1 MINAKETKAPSKK
14 AAALSTSAP
23 ALLTLLFAASLFSL
37 PAHSQTLSTT
47 AAGTNRLL
55 ELAEG
60 SPFFDPNIIYLEADE
75 LINDETTGILT
86 AQGEV
91 EGRYQDRTLRADQVL
106 YTLETGRVIASGNVV
121 LIDATGATQY
131 ADKLELSD
139 TLEAGTASNFSAR
152 FPEGGILSSK
162 IVVRDEREGVALY
175 NAFYTACEACD
186 KDGKTK
192 TPTWRI
198 RARKVTQEQ
207 DKNYIQY
214 RDAVVEFKGIPLI
227 YTPYLAHPDPSA
239 DRASG
244 WLNPFIGIDGARGF
258 NVRTPY
264 YYALDD
270 HSELTITPQIS
281 ARVNPLLEADYRRLF
296 HRGEINVNASLTYAS
311 PFDNDGDAFN
321 DPSLFTNPEDTTLG
335 RQFRSHFFADG
346 LFDLDD
352 VWQLGFGIQTASDDL
367 FLKRNDLD
375 ESPDEFGLHDAA
387 SRRLVSQAFIVGQD
401 DNFRFSTSAY
411 GFQSLR
417 TSIIEDDNTG
427 LFTVFR
433 EEEDVLPIVAP
444 KIEFEHYLTD
454 PLIGGRLKTF
464 ADTTILTRELGT
476 DYLRATG
483 GLDWS
488 KNFIAPGGVEVKP
501 FANGR
506 FDYFDIEPED
516 LASESFERTLGQAGV
531 DVRWPFIKATET
543 ADFIIEPR
551 VQVTQSFGDGNLEN
565 FTRIDGT
572 GQAISL
578 FQDSLDIDLDQ
589 ALFWSS
595 NKSTGFDFWQ
605 EGFRADL
612 GASFIANW
620 DEDKRAHLFVG
631 QSYASGFDDS
641 FLIGS
646 GLAGNS
652 SDIIGLFELDLGPN
666 FSSSTRVRFDDNDN
680 NFSRIDTDLK
690 YSNRFFTAD
699 ARYFRFDESAALF
712 TTEPNAPSEELSGG
726 ITLRL
731 ANNWST
737 AYRASRD
744 LDLDITRR
752 QSLSLIYDDECTRV
766 ELIYHRNR
774 NDLGLVGSN
783 SGLGIRLSLL
793 TLGDFGDQ

>member
-1 MINAKETKAPSKK
+1 MVAQREA
-14 AAALSTSAP
+14 AP
-23 ALLTLLFAASLFSL
+23 AILTLLLASSMLAS
-37 PAHSQTLSTT
+37 PVQAQTISTT
-47 AAGTNRLL
+47 AAGTNRPLQL
-55 ELAEG
+55 EEG

-75 LINDETTGILT
+75 LVNDETTGVLT

-91 EGRYQDRTLRADQVL
+91 EGRYQDRTLRADEVL

-121 LIDATGATQY
+121 LIDASGATQY

-152 FPEGGILSSK
+152 FPEGGVLGSK
-162 IVVRDEREGVALY
+162 IVVRDEEEGVALY
-175 NAFYTACEACD
+175 NAFYTACDACD
-186 KDGKTK
+186 KGGKTK

-198 RARKVTQEQ
+198 RARKVTQKQ
-207 DKNYIQY
+207 DKNFIEY
-214 RDAVVEFKGIPLI
+214 RDAVVEFKGIPLL

-239 DRASG
+239 DRAGG
-244 WLNPFIGIDGARGF
+244 WLNPFIGVDGARGF
-258 NVRTPY
+258 NIRTPY

-270 HSELTITPQIS
+270 HSELTLTPQIS
-281 ARVNPLLEADYRRLF
+281 TRVNPLIDADYRRLF
-296 HRGEINVNASLTYAS
+296 HRGEINVNASLTYAHA
-311 PFDNDGDAFN
+311 FDNDGNAFDDAA
-321 DPSLFTNPEDTTLG
+321 LFTNPEEAIIG

-352 VWQLGFGIQTASDDL
+352 VWQLGFGVQAASDDL
-367 FLKRNDLD
+367 FLKRNDL
-375 ESPDEFGLHDAA
+375 EEEPDAFGLYDAA
-387 SRRLVSQAFIVGQD
+387 SRRLVSQAFVVGQD

-417 TSIIEDDNTG
+417 TSILEDDDTG
-427 LFTVFR
+427 LLTVFR
-433 EEEDVLPIVAP
+433 EDDDVLPIIAP

-454 PLIGGRLKTF
+454 PLVGGRLKTF
-464 ADTTILTRELGT
+464 ADTTILTRETGT

-506 FDYFDIEPED
+506 FDFFEIEPD
-516 LASESFERTLGQAGV
+516 NLSSENFDRTLGQAGV
-531 DVRWPFIKATET
+531 DIRWPFIKSSGT

-551 VQVTQSFGDGNLEN
+551 VQVTQSFGDGDLEN
-565 FTRIDGT
+565 FTRFDENGN
-572 GQAISL
+572 AISL

-620 DEDKRAHLFVG
+620 DQDKRAHLFLG
-631 QSYASGFDDS
+631 QSYASDFDDNF
-641 FLIGS
+641 FLGS
-646 GLAGNS
+646 GLAGDS

-666 FSSSTRVRFDDNDN
+666 FSSATRVRFDDNDN
-680 NFSRIDTDLK
+680 NFSRIDTDIK

-699 ARYFRFDESAALF
+699 ARYFRFDDSTTFF
-712 TTEPNAPSEELSGG
+712 TTEPDAPSEELSGG
-726 ITLRL
+726 IKLRL
-731 ANNWST
+731 AKNWST
-737 AYRASRD
+737 AYRAARD

-774 NDLGLVGSN
+774 NNLGVVGSN
-783 SGLGIRLSLL
+783 SGLGIRVSLL
-793 TLGDFGDQ
+793 TLGDFDDQ